1 MSDAR
6 VRVAQRGH
14 HVVAL
19 VKQLQ
24 VPQSAFVHLPYP
36 IQMSLNK
43 MRPFYR
49 LDDGRSSLTVR
60 GLQVFQIQRAAYVSL
75 FQLRVDRGEPAQVV
89 LSRIARLLIGR
100 KVQNET
106 RTDGGKPGS
115 LDLFRNEK
123 LRPLRLLVLPR
134 RRTSLRAASRPRTSL
149 RTMLR
154 MRFCPLRIDMVMHV
168 DANGLRHDL

>member
-43 MRPFYR
+43 VRPFYR
-49 LDDGRSSLTVR
+49 LDDRRSPLAVR
-60 GLQVFQIQRAAYVSL
+60 GLQVFQIQRAANVSL

-89 LSRIARLLIGR
+89 LSRIARLVNGG

-106 RTDGGKPGS
+106 RADGGKPGS
-115 LDLFRNEK
+115 FDLFRKEK
-123 LRPLRLLVLPR
+123 LRPLLLLILPR
-134 RRTSLRAASRPRTSL
+134 RRTTSRTTTSLRAASRPSL
-149 RTMLR
+149 RPKLR
-154 MRFCPLRIDMVMHV
+154 MRFCPLWIDMV
-168 DANGLRHDL
+168 